1 MPQINVDDVVY
12 HLDSEFKKALRDT
25 FARFA
30 PGVSYSDAMFTY
42 FRQRVYNHCSK
53 WETVPDGCVKE

>member
-1 MPQINVDDVVY
+1 MAQIKIDDVVH

-25 FARFA
+25 FARFV
-30 PGVSYSDAMFTY
+30 PGVSYRGDVFKY
-42 FRQRVYNHCSK
+42 FQQRVYNHCCV